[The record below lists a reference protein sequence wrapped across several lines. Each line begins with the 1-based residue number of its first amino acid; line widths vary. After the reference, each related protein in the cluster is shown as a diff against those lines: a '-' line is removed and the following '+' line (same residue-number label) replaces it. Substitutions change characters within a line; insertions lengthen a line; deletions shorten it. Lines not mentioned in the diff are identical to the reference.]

1 MNLFKVRQAFLQ
13 PSSIAFCFTL
23 QAMLCGAACGQ
34 DLEKDFEYLI
44 EVEAKPM
51 EGYLKYKDSK
61 FGTFYKLT
69 VHSSDLKTKEKVKY
83 EDLFVCSKLGEKPA
97 LVGVRRYAALPK
109 EMKKKR
115 VATVIKLPEK
125 SKEEEI
131 IATSYAVPPLIV
143 ELFLNDNYAGSLYV
157 PTDSFFTFKQG
168 LNSQGFQSAAQAVST
183 ANTSLVPIELLSQ
196 PLGRHEA
203 MFYQPSLKK

>member
-1 MNLFKVRQAFLQ
+1 MNFLKVRQAIIL
-13 PSSIAFCFTL
+13 PGAIAICFIM
-23 QAMLCGAACGQ
+23 QAVLCCMALGQ
-34 DLEKDFEYLI
+34 DLEKEFEYLI
-44 EVEAKPM
+44 EIETKPM
-51 EGYLKYKDSK
+51 EGFLKYKDSK
-61 FGTFYKLT
+61 FGNFYKLT

-83 EDLFVCSKLGEKPA
+83 EDLYVCSRLGEKPA
-97 LVGVRRYAALPK
+97 LVGVRRYAPLPK

-115 VATVIKLPEK
+115 VATVIKLAEK

-131 IATSYAVPPLIV
+131 IATSYGVPPLIV